1 MGSWRAA
8 KKDYAG
14 ALVEF
19 LNASQAQPDDGEPY
33 YQVGLAYLSNGN
45 PRAAVEALRKA
56 THLNPRHAAA
66 QLKLAELLIASRNKD
81 LTQDAATRL
90 QAVLAG
96 SPGNV
101 EAVDG
106 LAVAEWPLGNTDQ
119 AATLEETFQRFPA
132 HLQSSVTLARI
143 SRE

>member
-1 MGSWRAA
+1 
-8 KKDYAG
+8 
-14 ALVEF
+14 
-19 LNASQAQPDDGEPY
+19 
-33 YQVGLAYLSNGN
+33 
-45 PRAAVEALRKA
+45 
-56 THLNPRHAAA
+56 LNPRHAAA

-106 LAVAEWPLGNTDQ
+106 LAVAEWQLGNTDQ
-119 AATLEETFQRFPA
+119 AAASLEETLQRFPA
-132 HLQSSVTLARI
+132 HLQSSVTLPRI
-143 SRE
+143 KLSVCKKISVAIKPFLA